1 MSIIILTILFIVLDI
16 AALRWGVNST
26 DNIDSPEWERRRN
39 WDALYPPEPRTR
51 TAYTPTVTVYS
62 NGTFIQFPK
71 ALLN

>member
-1 MSIIILTILFIVLDI
+1 MSIIILIILFIVLDI

-26 DNIDSPEWERRRN
+26 DDIDSPEWERRRN

-51 TAYTPTVTVYS
+51 GAYTSTVSVYS
-62 NGTFIQFPK
+62 NGTVIQFPK